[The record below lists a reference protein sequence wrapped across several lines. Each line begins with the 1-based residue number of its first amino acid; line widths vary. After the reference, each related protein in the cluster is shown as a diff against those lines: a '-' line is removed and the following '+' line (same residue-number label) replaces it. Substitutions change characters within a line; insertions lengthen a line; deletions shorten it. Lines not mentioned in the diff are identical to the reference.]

1 MLKLKNALRTKVFNE
16 STINSALWTGCFKPS
31 EQFHSEAEDA
41 WDSVGLWDPQQEGF
55 AACLIPSFLP
65 LSESFLN
72 TGPRQLLATEGRPPP
87 QKQSTDSN
95 QHHLRFEELH
105 KQRLTPLS
113 GHRLQAL
120 TVSAN
125 RGGSTASRE
134 RALATGVGWGRRA
147 LSTLLEAPLPLG
159 QGGWRLG
166 KAEGPGFNGPSECRW
181 QPGPYICSEGLCAW
195 VSVRGW

>member
-1 MLKLKNALRTKVFNE
+1 MGQRGTVRPP
-16 STINSALWTGCFKPS
+16 TGR
-31 EQFHSEAEDA
+31 
-41 WDSVGLWDPQQEGF
+41 VR
-55 AACLIPSFLP
+55 CLSHSFLP
-65 LSESFLN
+65 ATLRKLFKYRPETTLSH
-72 TGPRQLLATEGRPPP
+72 RGRPPL
-87 QKQSTDSN
+87 QKRSTDSN

-125 RGGSTASRE
+125 REGSTASRE

-147 LSTLLEAPLPLG
+147 VSTPLKAPLPLG

-166 KAEGPGFNGPSECRW
+166 KAEGPGFNGPSELRW
-181 QPGPYICSEGLCAW
+181 QPGPYICSEGLCA
-195 VSVRGW
+195 